1 MQSFEEP
8 PAADHNSGQLSQEI
22 KANELDHRS
31 TIIPICFHKCTRVDV
46 ATCEILI
53 EHAVG
58 FSLLELGVDFDSRNT
73 PELGVETSPVDWTL
87 LESNAVDWG
96 LVAHFDDLIL
106 HGGCVAWHIA
116 GINLVFEISFE
127 IIIFGVYY

>member
-1 MQSFEEP
+1 LNSVCHFLHRVLKLHNISAVIAFGNSVDSAAHIDIRVQSHGQQLMQSFEEP

-31 TIIPICFHKCTRVDV
+31 TIIPICFHECTRVDV

-73 PELGVETSPVDWTL
+73 PELGVETSPV
-87 LESNAVDWG
+87 N
-96 LVAHFDDLIL
+96 
-106 HGGCVAWHIA
+106 
-116 GINLVFEISFE
+116 
-127 IIIFGVYY
+127 